1 LENVKPCNSVNSERR
16 GAGAARFRAVA
27 LVSAGI
33 ALFSLR
39 FQLLTCAH
47 ASERTSRDLVV
58 LGWRGATP
66 VIAREEATPAVRPAA
81 FAGAQLVIEYRL
93 GDHARRWLDLV
104 ARRPLERA
112 RNVPAPGVSAAVEL
126 ATTPLVADHQVQV
139 IAPKPAL

>member
-1 LENVKPCNSVNSERR
+1 VNSERR

-47 ASERTSRDLVV
+47 ASERGKRTSRDLVV

-112 RNVPAPGVSAAVEL
+112 RNVPAPGVSAAVS
-126 ATTPLVADHQVQV
+126 
-139 IAPKPAL
+139 